1 MTDRALTIGID
12 LGGTFIKAGLVDGE
26 GAILSRASM
35 ATDLTRGPG
44 GLIADM
50 AGLVAELFGSPDGST
65 RRGELIAVGLGSPGP
80 LSPSRGRIYKCANL
94 PGLEGFAIREKLGEA
109 LGMAVVL
116 DNDGNMA
123 ALGESWLG
131 GGRGA
136 GDMVM
141 LTLGTG
147 VGAGVIVDGVLLHGH
162 FENAAELGHMI
173 VHPGG
178 LPCSCGQSGC
188 LERYCSASSV
198 ARRAKEALREGKSSR
213 LTELAGEGEEIT
225 SEHVARAARAGD
237 TVCHQI
243 WDDACAALAV
253 ACVNIQ
259 HAFNPARIVIGGGMS
274 AAGDFLFDGVR
285 GHFTGLRW
293 SLAEDFPQIVPAE
306 LGNDAG
312 MLGAAKLAQG
322 IGTGER

>member
-26 GAILSRASM
+26 GAILSRASV
-35 ATDLTRGPG
+35 ATDLSRGPA
-44 GLIADM
+44 GLLADM
-50 AGLVAELFGSPDGST
+50 AGLVKALLGSPGDPG
-65 RRGELIAVGLGSPGP
+65 RRNDLIAVGLGSPGP
-80 LSPSRGRIYKCANL
+80 LSPSRGLIYKCANL
-94 PGLEGFAIREKLGEA
+94 PGLEGFAIRDELGEKLGMPVA
-109 LGMAVVL
+109 F

-173 VHPGG
+173 VQAGG
-178 LPCSCGQSGC
+178 LPCTCGQSGC

-198 ARRAKEALREGKSSR
+198 ARRAKEALGEGRSSR
-213 LTELAGEGEEIT
+213 LTELVAEGEEIT
-225 SEHVARAARAGD
+225 SEHVARAAREGD

-243 WDDACAALAV
+243 WDEACVCLAV

-259 HAFNPARIVIGGGMS
+259 HTFNPARIVIGGGMS
-274 AAGDFLFDGVR
+274 AAGDFLFDCVR
-285 GHFTGLRW
+285 GHFERQRW
-293 SLAEDFPQIVPAE
+293 SLAEDFPKIVPAE

-312 MLGAAKLAQG
+312 MLGAAKLARDSG
-322 IGTGER
+322 GG